1 MGRYK
6 KLVST
11 KVSDITRNIKQYKGK
26 RVKYIA
32 RIYDITETRDY
43 YKILCCSDNGDGF
56 IEGSEMRILC
66 CKEILKGNE
75 LMEYDWIK
83 IYGEIKGL
91 YTYTTIENLR
101 KTIPRINAEKI
112 KIFGSHFTLLLKGL
126 VKISLIFLF
135 LSIINFSFLS

>member
-11 KVSDITRNIKQYKGK
+11 KVSDITRNIKQYEGK
-26 RVKYIA
+26 RFKYIV

-56 IEGSEMRILC
+56 IEGSEMSILFS
-66 CKEILKGNE
+66 KEILKGSE
-75 LMEYDWIK
+75 LIEYDWIK

-91 YTYTTIENLR
+91 YTYTTIENCK
-101 KTIPRINAEKI
+101 KTVPHMNVEKL
-112 KIFGSHFTLLLKGL
+112 KIFGSHFTLLLKSL
-126 VKISLIFLF
+126 VKISLIFLI
-135 LSIINFSFLS
+135 LYIINFSFLS